1 MTGVQHS
8 STAAA
13 ASSQPPSQSAKL
25 VPVEVNGQ
33 VIEVPDYA
41 TVRHHTLALLLL
53 LLLGAFSW
61 DGVQGGTRQRGPRNY
76 GMSVVSVC
84 ADAAFLPCM
93 MRVGDNVVMP
103 CLCPI

>member
-13 ASSQPPSQSAKL
+13 ASSQPPSQTAKL

-41 TVRHHTLALLLL
+41 TVRHHTIALLLL
-53 LLLGAFSW
+53 
-61 DGVQGGTRQRGPRNY
+61 D
-76 GMSVVSVC
+76 M
-84 ADAAFLPCM
+84 
-93 MRVGDNVVMP
+93 
-103 CLCPI
+103 